1 MERASIEE
9 IAKKAREEEFIGDL
23 KKKLIFN
30 LQKDNAFVVRKKT
43 FSLQSGGKSHIYLN
57 PMNYVN
63 KPDNIDFLT
72 DALTFIIQSLGFTD
86 YKIAASPSVAAPVIT
101 ASLGMKLN
109 KEILV
114 VSETEHKALKTKIHG
129 NVKQGDE
136 VILVDD
142 VVTTGFTL
150 IKIAKW
156 LRLSGARVN
165 HAVVPIVSHL
175 SSIRRLKEN
184 GIDCHYLVTF
194 REIIDTLWNNFSDEE
209 KELIKDEIKKVPID

>member
-43 FSLQSGGKSHIYLN
+43 FNLQSGGKSHIYLN

-63 KPDNIDFLT
+63 KPNNIDFLT
-72 DALTFIIQSLGFTD
+72 DALTYIIQSLGFTD
-86 YKIAASPSVAAPVIT
+86 YKLAASSSVAAPIIT

-109 KEILV
+109 KEILI

-136 VILVDD
+136 IILVDHI
-142 VVTTGFTL
+142 VTTGFTL